1 MSGRAALQA
10 RTEPSRVVIV
20 GGGFAG
26 LYAATYLGR
35 SESAEEGR
43 LQVTLVDQK
52 NYFTFTPLL
61 AEVAGG
67 TLRREHVTYPLRVMA
82 RRYGF
87 SYQRSEVAG
96 VDRDRRVVRT
106 AAGGSIPYDYLVLA
120 IGSRPR
126 YFGNVEL
133 ERGSVPFTTARDAEA
148 VRSRVINAFE
158 EALHVTSDEAELRR
172 LTTFVVA
179 GAGPAGV
186 ELASEIRSLVERA
199 VSPYYP
205 SLPAPRIVLADGN
218 DRILVGWD
226 AELAR
231 TGLDRLRARGIEVRL
246 NTRITGVADGSVMM
260 DDPDGDRRVD
270 SHHLFWTAGTRPT
283 DWLGELGL
291 PTENGR
297 LVVDDDLR
305 VRGSERIFA
314 AGDAAYAV
322 DPRTGAPFPPVAPI
336 AISQGVRCA
345 GNVEGLLVG
354 RPLEPYHAHHAGK
367 IVSLG
372 GGVAL
377 AEVLG
382 FRLPG
387 PIAWWTYRAAYL
399 SKLVGTK
406 SKILVLLTLLL
417 ECIFE
422 PDIGSEGPQG

>member
-1 MSGRAALQA
+1 M
-10 RTEPSRVVIV
+10 VIV

-35 SESAEEGR
+35 SESVEEGR

-87 SYQRSEVAG
+87 SYRRAEVTG
-96 VDRDRRVVRT
+96 VDRDRGIVRT
-106 AAGGSIPYDYLVLA
+106 GAAEPIPYDYLVLA
-120 IGSRPR
+120 IGSRPQ
-126 YFGNVEL
+126 YFGNGEL
-133 ERGSVPFTTARDAEA
+133 ERGSVPFTTARDAEV
-148 VRSRVINAFE
+148 VRSRIINAFE
-158 EALHVTSDEAELRR
+158 AALHVVDDEEELRR

-186 ELASEIRSLVERA
+186 ELASEIRGLVERA

-205 SLPAPRIVLADGN
+205 ALPEPRIVLADGN

-231 TGLDRLRARGIEVRL
+231 SGLDRLRDRGIDVRL
-246 NTRITGVADGSVMM
+246 NTRITGVAGGSVMM
-260 DDPDGDRRVD
+260 RDPDGDLRVD
-270 SHHLFWTAGTRPT
+270 AHHLFWTAGTRPT
-283 DWLGELGL
+283 DWLASIGL

-297 LVVDDDLR
+297 LVVGDDLR
-305 VRGSERIFA
+305 VKGSERIFA

-322 DPRTGAPFPPVAPI
+322 DARTGVSFPPVAPI

-345 GNVEGLLVG
+345 GNIESLVVG

-382 FRLPG
+382 FRLPET
-387 PIAWWTYRAAYL
+387 IAWLTYRAAYL

-406 SKILVLLTLLL
+406 SKILVLVTLLL
-417 ECIFE
+417 ERIFE
-422 PDIGSEGPQG
+422 PDIGAEGPEGEKAVEREGS